1 MTDRREF
8 LTAMGAFALT
18 MTPAR
23 QAFAAERAT
32 VDLGFA
38 NGRRELVAYPQKRP
52 LIRLTTRPPQLETP
66 LSLLGDAITPNDA
79 FFVRYSLSDAP
90 PAGLDGAAHRLTVGG
105 AVSKPITLSVAEL
118 KRLPATELT
127 AVLQCSGNSRGFSQ
141 PRVGGGQLGHGAMG
155 NARWRGVPLR
165 TLLERAGVKAGAR
178 AVSFDGADRPP
189 VEGMPDFVK
198 GLEIDH
204 ALDGEV
210 MVAYAM
216 NGAELPILNGFP
228 LRLVVPGYYGT
239 YWIKHLSA
247 ITVLD
252 APFDG
257 YFNKSTYRIPDND
270 CACVPEGTKPDRTR
284 PIGRYN
290 VRSFITSVADG
301 ATVAA
306 GDVSLRGI
314 AFDGGS
320 GIARVELSADG
331 GRSWQPATLS
341 ADLGRYAFRQWQG
354 RMRLPAGAQ
363 VLMAR
368 ATATSGE
375 TQPMTASWNP
385 SGYMRNVVEQVR
397 VTAA

>member
-1 MTDRREF
+1 MRDRRDI
-8 LTAMGAFALT
+8 LKTAGSAALLAAGGARAL
-18 MTPAR
+18 A
-23 QAFAAERAT
+23 AT

-38 NGRRELVAYPQKRP
+38 NGTRELVAYPGKRP
-52 LIRLTTRPPQLETP
+52 LLRMTTRPPQLETP
-66 LSLLGDAITPNDA
+66 LKLLGDAITPNDA

-90 PAGLDGAAHRLTVGG
+90 PAGLDGTAHRLTVGG
-105 AVSKPITLSVAEL
+105 SVAKPLSLSVAEL

-127 AVLQCSGNSRGFSQ
+127 AVLQCSGNSRGFAN

-155 NARWRGVPLR
+155 SARWRGVPVKA
-165 TLLERAGVKAGAR
+165 LLERAGVKPGAV
-178 AVSFDGADRPP
+178 AVSFDGADTPP
-189 VEGMPDFVK
+189 LEGMPDFVK
-198 GLEIDH
+198 GLELPH
-204 ALDGEV
+204 AIDGEV

-216 NGAELPILNGFP
+216 NGADLPILNGYP

-239 YWIKHLSA
+239 YWIKHLTT

-270 CACVPEGTKPDRTR
+270 CACVPPGTKADKTR

-290 VRSFITSVADG
+290 VRSFITNVGDG
-301 ATVAA
+301 DKVAA
-306 GDVSLRGI
+306 GGVALAGI

-320 GIARVELSADG
+320 GIAKVELSADG
-331 GRSWQPATLS
+331 GRSWQPATLG
-341 ADLGRYAFRQWQG
+341 ADLGRYSFREWRG
-354 RMRLPAGAQ
+354 RVKLAAGAHA
-363 VLMAR
+363 LMAR
-368 ATATSGE
+368 ATAKSGE

-385 SGYMRNVVEQVR
+385 SGYMRNVVETVR

>member
-1 MTDRREF
+1 MRDRRDI
-8 LTAMGAFALT
+8 LRAAGGAALL
-18 MTPAR
+18 
-23 QAFAAERAT
+23 AAGGRALANPPT

-38 NGRRELVAYPQKRP
+38 GGTRELVAYPGKRP

-66 LSLLGDAITPNDA
+66 LQLLGRAITPNDA

-105 AVSKPITLSVAEL
+105 AVAKPLSLSVAGL
-118 KRLPATELT
+118 KKLPATEIT
-127 AVLQCSGNSRGFSQ
+127 AVLQCSGNSRGFSE
-141 PRVGGGQLGHGAMG
+141 PRVSGGQLGHGAMG
-155 NARWRGVPLR
+155 NARWRGVPLKA
-165 TLLERAGVKAGAR
+165 LLERAGVKAGAK
-178 AVSFDGADRPP
+178 AVSFDGSDQPP

-198 GLEIDH
+198 GIEIDH
-204 ALDGEV
+204 VLDGEV

-216 NGAELPILNGFP
+216 NGADLPILNGFP

-257 YFNKSTYRIPDND
+257 YFNKTAYRIPDND
-270 CACVPEGTKPDRTR
+270 CACVPPGAKPDKTR

-290 VRSFITSVADG
+290 VRSFLTSLGDG
-301 ATVAA
+301 AKVAA
-306 GDVSLRGI
+306 GDVAVSGI

-331 GRSWQPATLS
+331 GRRWQPATLG
-341 ADLGRYAFRQWQG
+341 ADLGRYSFREWQG
-354 RMRLPAGAQ
+354 RVTIAAGAH

-368 ATATSGE
+368 ATARSGE
-375 TQPMTASWNP
+375 MQPLTAIWNP
-385 SGYMRNVVEQVR
+385 AGYMRNVVETVR
-397 VTAA
+397 VVAA